1 MVRLSISE
9 AWSETAAFVKR
20 EGQLIYPI
28 GFLLIALPGALLRTS
43 VPVMVP
49 GQVPEPGLWLA
60 LLPIAIILTLI
71 GNIAISRLA
80 LRPGTSVAESLQH
93 GARRFVTLFLAA
105 LLTGLALMVI
115 ALPLVFL
122 LAAVAA
128 VAGNPAIAAAGAILF
143 LPVFAF
149 IWTRLILM
157 TPIAAAEEGGPVA
170 VIRRSWALTAGKFWT
185 LLAFLALL
193 VLVALVVSMAVG
205 LIFGSIIILAA
216 GQPLPG
222 SLSAWLILTVSA
234 LVQALLSSVF
244 AVVIARV
251 YAQLAPPDRAG
262 VFA

>member
-1 MVRLSISE
+1 MARLSISE

-20 EGQLIYPI
+20 EGRLIYPI

-49 GQVPEPGLWLA
+49 GQLPEPGLWLA
-60 LLPIAIILTLI
+60 LLPVAIILTLI

-128 VAGNPAIAAAGAILF
+128 AAGNPAIAASGAILF

-185 LLAFLALL
+185 LLGFLALL
-193 VLVALVVSMAVG
+193 VLVALVVSLAVG
-205 LIFGSIIILAA
+205 VIFGSIIVLAA

-222 SLSAWLILTVSA
+222 SLSAWLILIVSA
-234 LVQALLSSVF
+234 LVQAVLSSVF